1 MNRYW
6 GKATN
11 IPWKL
16 VLLLCLTPRTG
27 RLHTWVIFKVDRRI
41 IQRCSHEWR
50 IGLLENLWSVI
61 NTSTRSRRR
70 QETHFLTPNW
80 VVTLASAWVV
90 ERPNP
95 VRCLGPWQGM
105 GGSVVRVWIRF
116 VSDGVSRLNLS
127 HARGA
132 LPAGPAGCAVE
143 MFPECERE
151 WDRRSPKEAEEER

>member
-1 MNRYW
+1 MFMNRYW

-41 IQRCSHEWR
+41 IQRCSHKWR

-61 NTSTRSRRR
+61 NTTTTSRRR

-90 ERPNP
+90 EGPNP

-105 GGSVVRVWIRF
+105 GRSVVRVWIRF

-127 HARGA
+127 HARGGA
-132 LPAGPAGCAVE
+132 A
-143 MFPECERE
+143 
-151 WDRRSPKEAEEER
+151 RRASWLRSRNVSGVWKGMRS